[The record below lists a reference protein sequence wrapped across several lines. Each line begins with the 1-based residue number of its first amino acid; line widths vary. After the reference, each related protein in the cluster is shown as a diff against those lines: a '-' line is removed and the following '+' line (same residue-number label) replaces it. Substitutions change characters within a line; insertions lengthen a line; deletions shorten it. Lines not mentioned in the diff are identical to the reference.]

1 MRVLAQ
7 AAGAY
12 SPPRRQGVGVM
23 SWAEYL
29 AVNWWQLAL
38 MGGLLLASGFFSGT
52 ETALFNL
59 TRGQLYRLAHS
70 PSKVARLTAS
80 VMSRPRRVL
89 QTLLL
94 GNMIVNVGYSATA
107 AVVVLALSRRGLAG
121 WAVAA
126 AALLGVLVLILLGE
140 VTPKMLAYRL
150 RQRWATLAI
159 VPVVLVIRGF
169 SPVVWALE
177 KAMIAPLTRLIAP
190 GHTVSQDITNQ
201 ELSAMLDLSAERG
214 LIDRDANALLREIV
228 QLTHIRVADV
238 MVPRVDV
245 IAYDVDAPPSGLVEL
260 FRRTRLR
267 KLPVYEGDIDG
278 VLGLVHAKRLLLAPE
293 APLRQLVV
301 KAPFIPA
308 AGNVE
313 RALLQLCTTGRQMAI
328 VVDEY
333 GGVAGLVTLEDI
345 IEEIVGNIDETRE
358 DRAAEPVRRTGEN
371 EYILDGDLAIHEWL
385 DAFKIDLSGQRIST
399 IGGFVVSLL
408 GHIPTVGET
417 ASYRNLH
424 FTVEA
429 MRGRRISKLRLQLL
443 EAGE

>member
-1 MRVLAQ
+1 
-7 AAGAY
+7 
-12 SPPRRQGVGVM
+12 M
-23 SWAEYL
+23 SWVDYL
-29 AVNWWQLAL
+29 AMNWWQLAL
-38 MGGLLLASGFFSGT
+38 MGGLLVASGFFSGT

-59 TRGQLYRLAHS
+59 TRGQLYRLRHS
-70 PSKVARLTAS
+70 PSKLARLTAS
-80 VMSRPRRVL
+80 MMSRPRRVL

-94 GNMIVNVGYSATA
+94 GNMIVNVSYSAIA
-107 AVVVLALSRRGLAG
+107 AILVLSLGRLHLTG
-121 WAVAA
+121 WAVAV
-126 AALLGVLVLILLGE
+126 AALLPLLALILLGE

-150 RQRWATLAI
+150 RQRWATVTA
-159 VPVVLVIRGF
+159 VPVALVIRGF

-177 KAMIAPLTRLIAP
+177 KAMISPLTRLIAP
-190 GHTVSQDITNQ
+190 GRTPSRDITSR
-201 ELSAMLDLSAERG
+201 ELSALLDLSAERG
-214 LIDRDANALLREIV
+214 LIDRNANALLREIV
-228 QLTHIRVADV
+228 QLTDIRVADV

-245 IAYDVDAPPSGLVEL
+245 IAYDVDAPPAGLVEL

-278 VLGLVHAKRLLLAPE
+278 VLGLVYAKRLLLAPE
-293 APLRQLVV
+293 APLRRLVV

-308 AGNVE
+308 AANLE

-345 IEEIVGNIDETRE
+345 IEEIVGNIEETRE
-358 DRAAEPVRRTGEN
+358 DRAAEPVRRSGHN
-371 EYILDGDLAIHEWL
+371 EYLLDGDLAIHEWL

-408 GHIPTVGET
+408 GHIPAVGET
-417 ASYRNLH
+417 AGYRNLE

-429 MRGRRISKLRLQLL
+429 MRGRRISKLRLRLL
-443 EAGE
+443 EGDE